1 MALSVTKIATLPA
14 GMSKAGEPIDA
25 RYGDGRYGLYLQV
38 KPSGARSWVQRL
50 VIDGRRRTFGLGP
63 YPVVSLR
70 EARDIAFENVRK
82 RHRGIDPIAARKP
95 ASAAPTFAV
104 MADEYIK
111 LQAQS
116 WRAGSRNETNWRSSL
131 VHAKAIADAPVDN
144 ISIDDVIGVLA
155 PIYRDRETLGRTL
168 RQRIRS
174 IFSYAQSKAWRS
186 DNPADAR
193 LDAALP
199 KNGHTTAHR
208 ESVEHADV
216 ADVLAQVRAISDPG
230 WLGPTL
236 ALEFLVLTGARS
248 GEVSGMSW
256 SEIKGETWTV
266 PASRMKTRKVHRVP
280 LSEQAL
286 TVLHKARE
294 RSHGTGLVFR
304 SSAGKRLDGSKL
316 RLLLKRLG
324 VEATVHGFRGSF
336 KSWCM
341 ENNVDRAVA
350 ELSLAHA
357 YMGNV
362 EAAYV
367 RTDML
372 EQRRP
377 VMAAWGAHVTANS
390 KNH

>member
-1 MALSVTKIATLPA
+1 MALSVTKIATLAA
-14 GMSKAGEPIDA
+14 GMSKAGDPIDA

-50 VIDGRRRTFGLGP
+50 TIDGRRRTFGLGP
-63 YPVVSLR
+63 WPVVSLR
-70 EARDIAFENVRK
+70 EARDLAFGNVRL
-82 RHRGIDPIAARKP
+82 RHRGINPLAARKP
-95 ASAAPTFAV
+95 ASAAPIFAV

-116 WRAGSRNETNWRSSL
+116 WRAGSRNEKNWRSSL
-131 VHAKAIADAPVDN
+131 VHAKAIADRPVD
-144 ISIDDVIGVLA
+144 SITTDEVIAVLA
-155 PIYRDRETLGRTL
+155 PVNSDRATLGRTL

-174 IFSYAQSKAWRS
+174 VFDYARSKGHRV
-186 DNPADAR
+186 DNPADER

-199 KNGHTTAHR
+199 RNGHATAHR
-208 ESVEHADV
+208 ESVPHEQV
-216 ADVLAQVRAISDPG
+216 ADVLAQVRAISDPK

-248 GEVSGMSW
+248 GEVLGMNW
-256 SEIKGETWTV
+256 SEVEGATWTV
-266 PASRMKTRKVHRVP
+266 PAGRMKTRTVHRVP
-280 LSEQAL
+280 LSARAQE
-286 TVLHKARE
+286 VLHAARE
-294 RSHGTGLVFR
+294 RTHGSGLVFR
-304 SSAGKRLDGSKL
+304 SSTGKRLDGSKL
-316 RLLLKRLG
+316 RLLMKRIECG
-324 VEATVHGFRGSF
+324 GTVHGFRGAF

-341 ENNVDRAVA
+341 ETNVERAVA

-362 EAAYV
+362 ESAYV
-367 RTDML
+367 HTDLL

>member
-1 MALSVTKIATLPA
+1 MALSVTKIATLAA
-14 GMSKAGEPIDA
+14 GMSKAGDPIDA

-63 YPVVSLR
+63 WPVLSLR
-70 EARDIAFENVRK
+70 EARDLAFENVRL
-82 RHRGIDPIAARKP
+82 RHRGINPLAARKP

-104 MADEYIK
+104 MADSYIS
-111 LQAQS
+111 LQAQG
-116 WRAGSRNETNWRSSL
+116 WRKGSRNEANWRSSL
-131 VHAKAIADAPVDN
+131 THATAIADRPVD
-144 ISIDDVIGVLA
+144 SITTDDVIAVLA
-155 PIYRDRETLGRTL
+155 PVNSDRATLGRTL

-174 IFSYAQSKAWRS
+174 VFDYARSKGHRV
-186 DNPADAR
+186 DNPADER

-199 KNGHTTAHR
+199 RNGHTTSHR
-208 ESVEHADV
+208 ASVEHGEI
-216 ADVLAQVRAISDPG
+216 ADVLAKVRAISDPK

-248 GEVSGMSW
+248 GEVLGMSW
-256 SEIKGETWTV
+256 TEINGDVWTV
-266 PASRMKTRKVHRVP
+266 PAGRMKTRTVHRVP

-294 RSHGTGLVFR
+294 RTHGTGIVFR
-304 SSAGKRLDGSKL
+304 GATGKRLDGSKL

-341 ENNVDRAVA
+341 EHNVDRAVA
-350 ELSLAHA
+350 EMSLAHA

-377 VMAAWGAHVTANS
+377 VMERWAAHVARTL
-390 KNH
+390 

>member
-63 YPVVSLR
+63 WPVVSLR
-70 EARDIAFENVRK
+70 EARDMAFENVRL
-82 RHRGIDPIAARKP
+82 RHRGINPLAARKP
-95 ASAAPTFAV
+95 ARAAPTFAV
-104 MADEYIK
+104 MADSYIS
-111 LQAQS
+111 LQAQG
-116 WRAGSRNETNWRSSL
+116 WRKGSRNEANWRSSL
-131 VHAKAIADAPVDN
+131 VHAKAIADRPVD
-144 ISIDDVIGVLA
+144 SITTDDVIAVLA
-155 PIYRDRETLGRTL
+155 PVHRDRATLGRTL

-174 IFSYAQSKAWRS
+174 VFDYARSKGHRV
-186 DNPADAR
+186 DNPADER

-199 KNGHTTAHR
+199 RNGHATAHR
-208 ESVEHADV
+208 ESVEHGDV
-216 ADVLAQVRAISDPG
+216 ADVLRRVRAIDEPK

-248 GEVSGMSW
+248 GEVLGMNW

-266 PASRMKTRKVHRVP
+266 PAGRMKTRTGHRVP

-286 TVLHKARE
+286 TVLYKARE

-304 SSAGKRLDGSKL
+304 STTGKRLDGSKL
-316 RLLLKRLG
+316 RLLLKRIG

-336 KSWCM
+336 KSWAM
-341 ENNVDRAVA
+341 ESGIERAVA
-350 ELSLAHA
+350 EMSLAHTF
-357 YMGNV
+357 MGNV
-362 EAAYV
+362 ESAYV
-367 RTDML
+367 HTDLL
-372 EQRRP
+372 ERRRP
-377 VMAAWGAHVTANS
+377 VMERWAAHVTA
-390 KNH
+390 KL

>member
-1 MALSVTKIATLPA
+1 MALKATKIATLPA

-50 VIDGRRRTFGLGP
+50 TIDGRRRTFGLGP

-70 EARDIAFENVRK
+70 EARDTAFENVRL
-82 RHRGIDPIAARKP
+82 RHRGINPLGARAQ
-95 ASAAPTFAV
+95 ASAAPDFAT
-104 MADEYIK
+104 MADEYIQ

-116 WRAGSRNETNWRSSL
+116 WRAGSRNEKNWRSSL
-131 VHAKAIADAPVDN
+131 AHAKTISDRPIDAIGT
-144 ISIDDVIGVLA
+144 DDVIAVLA

-174 IFSYAQSKAWRS
+174 VFDYARSKGHRV
-186 DNPADAR
+186 DNPADER

-199 KNGHTTAHR
+199 RNGHTTAHR
-208 ESVEHADV
+208 ASVEHEQV
-216 ADVLAQVRAISDPG
+216 ADVLAQVRAIDEPKWAG
-230 WLGPTL
+230 AKL

-248 GEVSGMSW
+248 GEVLGMNW
-256 SEIKGETWTV
+256 SEVEGATWTV
-266 PASRMKTRKVHRVP
+266 PAGRMKTRKPHRVP
-280 LSEQAL
+280 LSKQAL
-286 TVLHKARE
+286 DVLQKARE

-341 ENNVDRAVA
+341 EHNVERAVA

-362 EAAYV
+362 ESAYV

>member
-14 GMSKAGEPIDA
+14 GMSKAGDPIDA

-50 VIDGRRRTFGLGP
+50 TIDGRRRTFGLGP
-63 YPVVSLR
+63 WPVLSLR
-70 EARDIAFENVRK
+70 EARDLAFENVRL
-82 RHRGIDPIAARKP
+82 RHRGINPLAARKP

-116 WRAGSRNETNWRSSL
+116 WRAGSRNEKNWRSSL
-131 VHAKAIADAPVDN
+131 VHAKAIADAPVDK

-174 IFSYAQSKAWRS
+174 IFSYSQSKAWRL
-186 DNPADAR
+186 DNPADER

-199 KNGHTTAHR
+199 RNGHATAHR
-208 ESVEHADV
+208 ESVEHEQV
-216 ADVLAQVRAISDPG
+216 ADVLAQVRAISDPK
-230 WLGPTL
+230 WLGAKL
-236 ALEFLVLTGARS
+236 ALEFLVLTSARS
-248 GEVSGMSW
+248 GEVLGMNW
-256 SEIKGETWTV
+256 SEVEGETWTV
-266 PASRMKTRKVHRVP
+266 PAGRMKTRKPHRVP
-280 LSEQAL
+280 LSVQARA
-286 TVLHKARE
+286 VLQKARE
-294 RSHGTGLVFR
+294 RTHGTGLVFR
-304 SSAGKRLDGSKL
+304 GSTGKRLDGSKL
-316 RLLLKRLG
+316 RLLLKRIG
-324 VEATVHGFRGSF
+324 VEATIHGFRGSF
-336 KSWCM
+336 KSWAM
-341 ENNVDRAVA
+341 ETGVDRALA
-350 ELSLAHA
+350 ELSLAHS
-357 YMGNV
+357 YMGNI

-377 VMAAWGAHVTANS
+377 VMAAWGAHVAA
-390 KNH
+390 KL